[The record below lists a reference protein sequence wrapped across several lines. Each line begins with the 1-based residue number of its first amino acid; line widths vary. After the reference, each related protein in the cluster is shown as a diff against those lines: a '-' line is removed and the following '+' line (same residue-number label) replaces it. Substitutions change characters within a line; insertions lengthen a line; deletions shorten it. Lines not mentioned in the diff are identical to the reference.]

1 MDSNVLAVIVV
12 MGSLLS
18 AVYLRLSWLY
28 KWKPTALKSYHD
40 TTHSHSCQAEHG
52 GHMNASIAVSIH
64 PRFQHKHTHGFG
76 RTTQD
81 LGKGKWPNGRKAPG
95 YRMET

>member
-12 MGSLLS
+12 MDSPLS
-18 AVYLRLSWLY
+18 VVYLRLSWLY

-40 TTHSHSCQAEHG
+40 TTHSQSCQAEHE
-52 GHMNASIAVSIH
+52 GHMNPSIAVFIH
-64 PRFQHKHTHGFG
+64 LFKLEVFSFQHKHTHGFG

-81 LGKGKWPNGRKAPG
+81 LGKGK
-95 YRMET
+95 